1 RPGRAAAGADA
12 LRGGP
17 ARARGDA
24 AAAADAFARA
34 LGPDLGFSSP
44 WRCAACTATAER
56 WSARCTACDRW
67 DTLRASS
74 EDAGGSSRHTLGL
87 LLGWARRNREALRWM

>member
-17 ARARGDA
+17 ARARGAA
-24 AAAADAFARA
+24 AAAADAFARG
-34 LGPDLGFSSP
+34 LGPDLGFSGP

-74 EDAGGSSRHTLGL
+74 EDAGGSTRHTSDL
-87 LLGWARRNREALRWM
+87 LIRPARGTQVRLR